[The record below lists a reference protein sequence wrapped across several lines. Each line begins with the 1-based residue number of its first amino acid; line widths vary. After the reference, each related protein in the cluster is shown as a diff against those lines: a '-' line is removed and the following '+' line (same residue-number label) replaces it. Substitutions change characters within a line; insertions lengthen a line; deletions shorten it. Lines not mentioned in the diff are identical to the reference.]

1 MSSYGK
7 VRRHLRLW
15 RRFFVQ
21 AVVRDTHYRAH
32 FVATIGVGIVELT
45 MALIPVWLLF
55 GYTGSVR
62 GWSRS
67 EVIALVGI
75 YQMVTGVLATFVA
88 PNLGR
93 MTNYISHGE
102 LDGVLLRPVSG
113 QFYVTFRWIDL
124 GQLGSVVTGAVVV
137 ALGLARAGA
146 TPDPSDIVRALLLIL
161 SGLVLLTCVWSA
173 LTFIAFWVQVVAMV
187 GETFVTVMTAGQ
199 YPLAFFPRLVR
210 GFLTFALPV
219 AFATTLPAQALTGGV
234 GWWPVLGGLGL
245 ALVGA
250 LAARAFWQLG
260 LRTYASAS
268 S

>member
-1 MSSYGK
+1 MSI
-7 VRRHLRLW
+7 RRYLRLW

-32 FVATIGVGIVELT
+32 FLATIGVGIVELG

-75 YQMVTGVLATFVA
+75 YQMVTGVLAAFIA
-88 PNLGR
+88 PNLNR
-93 MTNYISHGE
+93 MTTYITNGD

-113 QFYVTFRWIDL
+113 QFYLTFRWIDL

-137 ALGLARAGA
+137 ALGLARSGA
-146 TPDPSDIVRALLLIL
+146 TPDPAGVLRALVLIV

-173 LTFIAFWVQVVAMV
+173 VSFVAFWIQSVEPV
-187 GETFVTVMTAGQ
+187 GGTFVTVLTAGQ

-219 AFATTLPAQALTGGV
+219 AFATTLPAQALTGQV
-234 GWWPVLGGLGL
+234 GWWPVLGGIGL
-245 ALVGA
+245 SAVA
-250 LAARAFWQLG
+250 VLAVRAFWQLG